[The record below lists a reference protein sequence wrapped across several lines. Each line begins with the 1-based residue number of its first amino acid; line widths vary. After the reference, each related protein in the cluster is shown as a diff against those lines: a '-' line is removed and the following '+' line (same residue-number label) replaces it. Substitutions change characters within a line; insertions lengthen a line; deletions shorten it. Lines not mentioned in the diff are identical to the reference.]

1 MLEIN
6 KEYIVTIETLGYE
19 GEGVARING
28 YPVFIQG
35 ALTGE
40 RIKIKII
47 KSKKKICIWRNIRNN
62 R

>member
-47 KSKKKICIWRNIRNN
+47 K
-62 R
+62 

>member
-47 KSKKKICIWRNIRNN
+47 KSKKNLHLEKY
-62 R
+62 